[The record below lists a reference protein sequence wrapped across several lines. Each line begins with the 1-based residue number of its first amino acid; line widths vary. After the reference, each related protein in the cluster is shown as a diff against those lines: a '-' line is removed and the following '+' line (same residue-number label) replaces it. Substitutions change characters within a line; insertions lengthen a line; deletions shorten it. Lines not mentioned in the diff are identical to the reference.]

1 MPPFHLVTFPHK
13 KRIMIPE
20 IRKAYNENFSVD
32 TYEAYLKE
40 LHAVHPG
47 ALDFRVAET
56 PIFVPKDFT
65 NKMLDACESIVDIIV
80 NPKFN
85 DLTKNAIPENV
96 KVPGDEG
103 HPHFIAFDFGI
114 CTNEAGEYEPQ
125 LIEMQGFPTLFAY
138 EVLLDDISRKYF
150 PVPDNFSCY
159 LNGFDRESYIKLLRE
174 IIIGKHD
181 PGNVILLEIFPRK
194 QKTRIDFYCTEDY
207 LGIKMVCLTELI
219 KEGKELFYMNDGK
232 KTEVKRIYNR
242 IIFDD
247 LQQQT
252 QEVQEKGK
260 ILFEE
265 LDVEWCPHP
274 NWFYRISKYTLPLI
288 RHPYVPQTFYLN
300 EVKQIPTDLENYVLK
315 PLFSFAGQGVVIDVT
330 QADIDKIKDPENWI
344 LQRKVKYADV
354 IQTPDVPAKA
364 EIRVFYFWKDG
375 EARPVATNNL
385 GRLSKGKMIGVRYNK
400 DKEWVGGS
408 FCYFE
413 K

>member
-1 MPPFHLVTFPHK
+1 
-13 KRIMIPE
+13 MIPE
-20 IRKAYNENFSVD
+20 IRKAYNDKFSVE
-32 TYEAYLKE
+32 TYESYLKE
-40 LHAVHPG
+40 LYAAHPG

-56 PIFVPKDFT
+56 PIFVPRGFT
-65 NKMLDACESIVDIIV
+65 HKMLDACESIIDIIV
-80 NPKFN
+80 DSKFN

-96 KVPGDEG
+96 KVPGNEA
-103 HPHFIAFDFGI
+103 HAHFIAFDFGI
-114 CTNEAGEYEPQ
+114 CINEAGEYEPQ

-150 PVPDNFSCY
+150 PVPENFSCY
-159 LNGFDRESYIKLLRE
+159 LNGFDRESYISILKE

-181 PGNVILLEIFPRK
+181 PENVILLEIFPRK
-194 QKTRIDFYCTEDY
+194 QKTRIDFYCTEEY

-219 KEGKELFYMNDGK
+219 KEGKRLFYLNDGR
-232 KTEVKRIYNR
+232 KTEIKRIYNR

-247 LQQQT
+247 LQQQAAD
-252 QEVQEKGK
+252 VQEKGK

-274 NWFYRISKYTLPLI
+274 NWFYRISKFTLPLI

-364 EIRVFYFWKDG
+364 EIRIFYFWKDG
-375 EARPVATNNL
+375 EARPIATNNL